1 MRLTSFRC
9 CDTRATEVV
18 GAGTPWLKLPAISL
32 ASFRCAVVFGG
43 SRWIGSIGLCELGC
57 AGLGAAALSW
67 SRLGRLCWCAT
78 AAIAITAAIST
89 AVITVCRNGIRIY
102 LRPITSFS
110 LHGRHHTTPS
120 TAVAVTTVAV
130 AAAAH
135 ILIGHQKLRVVDVA
149 QRALVLVALC
159 PDRVEVAT
167 HRIHLRS

>member
-32 ASFRCAVVFGG
+32 ASFRCIVIHAGSSWIRGVGRCIPIAECGG
-43 SRWIGSIGLCELGC
+43 CGSFFASFSGDGRVWWYTSALLD
-57 AGLGAAALSW
+57 ARAAI
-67 SRLGRLCWCAT
+67 AT
-78 AAIAITAAIST
+78 AAIAL
-89 AVITVCRNGIRIY
+89 CRNGIRIY

-135 ILIGHQKLRVVDVA
+135 ILIGH
-149 QRALVLVALC
+149 
-159 PDRVEVAT
+159 
-167 HRIHLRS
+167 